1 MVIEVC
7 RDGFVQAPSW
17 SPSST
22 SSARCTPNT
31 SWLDPAAPRPNQATR
46 SSPFLGLFDETDH
59 QQPHPTLMMA
69 FLHVFFEK
77 LVPTFPFLS
86 SESVYERFL
95 HRRLSPLVANAIA
108 ASAAP

>member
-1 MVIEVC
+1 
-7 RDGFVQAPSW
+7 
-17 SPSST
+17 
-22 SSARCTPNT
+22 
-31 SWLDPAAPRPNQATR
+31 
-46 SSPFLGLFDETDH
+46 
-59 QQPHPTLMMA
+59 MMA

-95 HRRLSPLVANAIA
+95 HRRLSPLLANAIA